1 MPEPASDLFA
11 PPLPQVVSVTELN
24 RLARHVLERQI
35 PLMWIA
41 GEISNCKRS
50 ELGHCYFTLKDAG
63 AQVECVLFRNKA
75 QLTGWV
81 PQDGMQVEVRAYATL
96 YEARGRFQLSIET
109 MRRSGAGALYEKF
122 AKLKAKLEQEG
133 LFDAARKRPLPRFP
147 AAVGIVT
154 SPQAAALRDVLT
166 TLRRRMPGLP
176 VVIYPTAVQGGA
188 AARSI
193 AGAIAAASARGE
205 CDLLIV
211 CRGGGSIEDLWAFNE
226 EVVARAIA
234 ACAIPVVTGIGH
246 ETDLTI
252 ADFVADLRAPT
263 PTGAAERA
271 CPAAADLGRLLRQSA
286 ARLQRWAA
294 RSLGDRM
301 QRLDYVSRRLTHP
314 GERIR
319 VQMAALA
326 HLARRLAGSVRH
338 GLESERWRARELA
351 QRLAAAAPD
360 PAGLVRDNAELAR
373 RLRHAVRARLEAAR
387 RALDGTAAHLVH
399 LDPQRVLERGYSITE
414 TADGGIVRDS
424 AALAVGDEVRITF
437 ARGRVDA
444 NVKRKG

>member
-1 MPEPASDLFA
+1 
-11 PPLPQVVSVTELN
+11 
-24 RLARHVLERQI
+24 
-35 PLMWIA
+35 
-41 GEISNCKRS
+41 
-50 ELGHCYFTLKDAG
+50 
-63 AQVECVLFRNKA
+63 
-75 QLTGWV
+75 
-81 PQDGMQVEVRAYATL
+81 
-96 YEARGRFQLSIET
+96 
-109 MRRSGAGALYEKF
+109 
-122 AKLKAKLEQEG
+122 
-133 LFDAARKRPLPRFP
+133 
-147 AAVGIVT
+147 
-154 SPQAAALRDVLT
+154 
-166 TLRRRMPGLP
+166 MPGLP